1 MSVVGKERRRKSKG
15 IIRGLLVAEAMQG
28 LGEQYLSCEGAQP
41 AGESDVTNF
50 IQVLVRVRPLFD
62 NVKSLDLGAETVVDI
77 QSSQSLAVTTG
88 DGKRSFQCS
97 FDSVLGPFSSQADL
111 YRAVQSGTRSVLDG
125 FNSTIFAYGQTG
137 SGKTYSMYGPP
148 GTETTS
154 NVRTLPFDS
163 ESIGVIPRAINEVFA
178 LSEDP
183 AVLQVNIYCSF
194 VQIYNEQLFDMLR
207 DASMITP
214 LTIREDSSGE
224 IYVQGLSEY
233 NVKTVA
239 DTMQLLRIA
248 EENRTV
254 RQTYMNEFSSRSHSI
269 FQLFVEQ
276 KRVAAD
282 GGEVGNLLLLRLPL
296 PAIPPSLTNPSS
308 LAPTPG
314 LLACQVQPCRPCGQ
328 RKVEYAADDAGRAH
342 PGDDQHQSVAA
353 HSGPLHLILGG
364 SIAGPGGPRAV
375 P

>member
-1 MSVVGKERRRKSKG
+1 
-15 IIRGLLVAEAMQG
+15 
-28 LGEQYLSCEGAQP
+28 
-41 AGESDVTNF
+41 
-50 IQVLVRVRPLFD
+50 
-62 NVKSLDLGAETVVDI
+62 
-77 QSSQSLAVTTG
+77 
-88 DGKRSFQCS
+88 
-97 FDSVLGPFSSQADL
+97 
-111 YRAVQSGTRSVLDG
+111 
-125 FNSTIFAYGQTG
+125 
-137 SGKTYSMYGPP
+137 MYGPP

-282 GGEVGNLLLLRLPL
+282 GGEVGNLLLLRPPP

-342 PGDDQHQSVAA
+342 P
-353 HSGPLHLILGG
+353 
-364 SIAGPGGPRAV
+364 
-375 P
+375 

>member
-1 MSVVGKERRRKSKG
+1 
-15 IIRGLLVAEAMQG
+15 MQG
-28 LGEQYLSCEGAQP
+28 LEEQFTSSEGAPQP
-41 AGESDVTNF
+41 AGESSGAETNF

-97 FDSVLGPFSSQADL
+97 FDSVLGPFSSQSDL

-282 GGEVGNLLLLRLPL
+282 GGEVSNFASATPTAHGVLPNLFTH
-296 PAIPPSLTNPSS
+296 PP
-308 LAPTPG
+308 
-314 LLACQVQPCRPCGQ
+314 
-328 RKVEYAADDAGRAH
+328 
-342 PGDDQHQSVAA
+342 
-353 HSGPLHLILGG
+353 
-364 SIAGPGGPRAV
+364 
-375 P
+375 